1 MDQTRTGALIR
12 TLRQQKHL
20 TQRQLADTIGV
31 SDKAVSKWERGCGAP
46 DISLLPRLSQALGTS
61 AEALLRGD
69 LEENDLSNGNMKRVR
84 VFFEW
89 FAAAMRS
96 PFAGYE
102 RAVSSFV
109 GLPPDNPPAERTEI
123 RLDRKSVV

>member
-69 LEENDLSNGNMKRVR
+69 LEENDLTNGNMKRVR
-84 VFFEW
+84 FCVC
-89 FAAAMRS
+89 
-96 PFAGYE
+96 PH
-102 RAVSSFV
+102 
-109 GLPPDNPPAERTEI
+109 
-123 RLDRKSVV
+123 